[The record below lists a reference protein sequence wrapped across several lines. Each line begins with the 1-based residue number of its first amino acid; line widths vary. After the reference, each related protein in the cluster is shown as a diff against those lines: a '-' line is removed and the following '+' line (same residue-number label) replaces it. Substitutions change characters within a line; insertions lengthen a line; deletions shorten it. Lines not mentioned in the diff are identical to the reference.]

1 MADHLLA
8 SPQLA
13 SRALGVVALALLLIV
28 VVEALL
34 RRYVWHRPTD
44 LCGVAASLGDAVVR
58 RGVDLLGLTVAAPLP
73 EFAWA
78 HRLAT
83 IRMHSPAAWLGL
95 YLLVEFAYY
104 WHHRLTH
111 RVRWFWATH
120 SVHHSSNQLMLAS
133 AVRLGWTG
141 RLGGAIAFFAP
152 LAWLGFP
159 PQAVFGL
166 LAAGLFW
173 QFWIHADWLPRL
185 GPLEWVL
192 NTPTH
197 HRVHHAS
204 NPEYLDCNYGSSLIV
219 FDRLFGSFVAL
230 RPDIEI
236 RYGLTTPVL
245 SNNPI
250 RIAFHEWIALGRAF
264 AAARGA
270 AGAPEG
276 VVMSTSVSLRLGGER
291 RGGVEGRA

>member
-1 MADHLLA
+1 MARHGLFAGALLVPRFA
-8 SPQLA
+8 GA
-13 SRALGVVALALLLIV
+13 AALALFALVI
-28 VVEALL
+28 VEALL
-34 RRYVWHRPTD
+34 RRYVWRRPTD
-44 LCGVAASLGDAVVR
+44 LRGVAASLADAFVR
-58 RGVDLLGLTVAAPLP
+58 RGADLLGLGALAPLP
-73 EFAWA
+73 VLAQA

-83 IRMHSPAAWLGL
+83 IRMDSVAAWLGL
-95 YLLVEFAYY
+95 YLLVEFVYY

-120 SVHHSSNQLMLAS
+120 SVHHSSNELTLAA

-141 RLGGAIAFFAP
+141 RLGGAAAFFAS
-152 LAWLGFP
+152 LIWIGFP

-166 LAAGLFW
+166 VAAGLLW
-173 QFWIHADWLPRL
+173 QFWLHADWLPRL

-219 FDRLFGSFVAL
+219 FDRLFGTFVAL

-236 RYGLTTPVL
+236 RYGLTKPVL
-245 SNNPI
+245 SHNPI
-250 RIAFHEWIALGRAF
+250 RIAFNEWLALGREF
-264 AAARGA
+264 RAARGA
-270 AGAPEG
+270 RAR
-276 VVMSTSVSLRLGGER
+276 LRVLFGPP
-291 RGGVEGRA
+291 

>member
-1 MADHLLA
+1 MVRHGLFAGAPLVPRFA
-8 SPQLA
+8 
-13 SRALGVVALALLLIV
+13 GVAALALFALVIA
-28 VVEALL
+28 EALL
-34 RRYVWHRPTD
+34 RRYVWRRPTD
-44 LCGVAASLGDAVVR
+44 LRGVATSLADAFVR
-58 RGVDLLGLTVAAPLP
+58 RGADLLGLGALAPLP
-73 EFAWA
+73 VLAQA

-83 IRMHSPAAWLGL
+83 IRMDSVAAWLGL
-95 YLLVEFAYY
+95 YLLVEFVYY

-120 SVHHSSNQLMLAS
+120 SVHHSSNELTLAA

-141 RLGGAIAFFAP
+141 RLGGAAAFFAS
-152 LAWLGFP
+152 LIWIGFP

-166 LAAGLFW
+166 VAAGLLW
-173 QFWIHADWLPRL
+173 QFWLHADWLPRL

-219 FDRLFGSFVAL
+219 FDRLFGTFVAL

-236 RYGLTTPVL
+236 RYGLTKPVL
-245 SNNPI
+245 SHNPI
-250 RIAFHEWIALGRAF
+250 RIAFNEWLALGREF
-264 AAARGA
+264 RAARGA
-270 AGAPEG
+270 RAR
-276 VVMSTSVSLRLGGER
+276 LRVLFGPP
-291 RGGVEGRA
+291 

>member
-1 MADHLLA
+1 MSRHLFAGGTPRLLGGALLVLLA
-8 SPQLA
+8 L
-13 SRALGVVALALLLIV
+13 V

-34 RRYVWHRPTD
+34 RRYAWRRPTD
-44 LCGVAASLGDAVVR
+44 LRAVAASLADAVVR
-58 RGVDLLGLTVAAPLP
+58 RVVDVAGLSSIAPLP
-73 EFAWA
+73 AFAFA

-83 IRMHSPAAWLGL
+83 IRMESFVAWAGL

-120 SVHHSSNQLMLAS
+120 SVHHSSNELMLAS

-141 RLGGAIAFFAP
+141 RLGGAIAFFTP
-152 LAWLGFP
+152 LVWLGFP

-166 LAAGLFW
+166 VAAGLFW
-173 QFWIHADWLPRL
+173 QFWLHADWMPRL

-192 NTPTH
+192 NTPVH

-219 FDRLFGSFVAL
+219 FDRLFGTFTAL
-230 RPDIEI
+230 RDDIEI
-236 RYGLTTPVL
+236 RYGLTRPVL
-245 SNNPI
+245 SHNPL
-250 RIAFHEWIALGRAF
+250 RIAFNEWLALGRDVL
-264 AAARGA
+264 AARGA
-270 AGAPEG
+270 RA
-276 VVMSTSVSLRLGGER
+276 RLNVLFGPP
-291 RGGVEGRA
+291 

>member
-1 MADHLLA
+1 MTESLLA
-8 SPQLA
+8 SPQLLP
-13 SRALGVVALALLLIV
+13 RFLVAVTLALMLV
-28 VVEALL
+28 VIAEALL
-34 RRYVWHRPTD
+34 RRYVWRRPTD
-44 LCGVAASLGDAVVR
+44 LRAVAASLADALVR
-58 RGVDLLGLTVAAPLP
+58 RGLGVLGLTAAAPLP
-73 EFAWA
+73 AAAHA

-83 IRMHSPAAWLGL
+83 IPMDTAAAWLGL
-95 YLLVEFAYY
+95 FLLVEFAYY

-152 LAWLGFP
+152 LVWLGFP
-159 PQAVFGL
+159 PQAVYGL
-166 LAAGLFW
+166 LAAGLFY

-185 GPLEWVL
+185 GPLEWVF

-204 NPEYLDCNYGSSLIV
+204 NPEYLDCNYGSTLIV
-219 FDRLFGSFVAL
+219 FDRLFGTFVAL

-245 SNNPI
+245 SHNPL
-250 RIAFHEWIALGRAF
+250 RIAFAGWIALSRDF
-264 AAARGA
+264 LAARGTRA
-270 AGAPEG
+270 
-276 VVMSTSVSLRLGGER
+276 RLKTLFGPP
-291 RGGVEGRA
+291 

>member
-1 MADHLLA
+1 MVRHGLFAGAPLVPRFA
-8 SPQLA
+8 
-13 SRALGVVALALLLIV
+13 GVAALALFALVIA
-28 VVEALL
+28 EALL
-34 RRYVWHRPTD
+34 RRYVWRRPTD
-44 LCGVAASLGDAVVR
+44 LRGVAASLADAFVR
-58 RGVDLLGLTVAAPLP
+58 RGADLLGLGALAPLP
-73 EFAWA
+73 VLAQA

-83 IRMHSPAAWLGL
+83 IRMDSVAAWLGL
-95 YLLVEFAYY
+95 YLLVEFVYY

-120 SVHHSSNQLMLAS
+120 SVHHSSNELTLAA

-141 RLGGAIAFFAP
+141 RLGGAAAFFAR
-152 LAWLGFP
+152 LIWIGFP

-166 LAAGLFW
+166 VAAGLLW
-173 QFWIHADWLPRL
+173 QFWLHADWLPRL

-219 FDRLFGSFVAL
+219 FDRLFGTFVAL

-236 RYGLTTPVL
+236 RYGLTKPVL
-245 SNNPI
+245 SHNPI
-250 RIAFHEWIALGRAF
+250 RIAFNEWLALGREF
-264 AAARGA
+264 RAARGA
-270 AGAPEG
+270 RAR
-276 VVMSTSVSLRLGGER
+276 LRVLFGPP
-291 RGGVEGRA
+291 

>member
-1 MADHLLA
+1 MADPLLA
-8 SPQLA
+8 NPQLVPRYVGA
-13 SRALGVVALALLLIV
+13 AALVLLAIV
-28 VVEALL
+28 IVEALL
-34 RRYVWHRPTD
+34 RRYVWRRPTD
-44 LCGVAASLGDAVVR
+44 LRGVAASLGDALVR
-58 RGVDLLGLTVAAPLP
+58 RGVELLGLTAAAPLP
-73 EFAWA
+73 ALAYA

-83 IRMHSPAAWLGL
+83 VPMNSVTAWLGL
-95 YLLVEFAYY
+95 YLFVEFAYY

-111 RVRWFWATH
+111 RVRWFWASH

-141 RLGGAIAFFAP
+141 RLGGAIAFFTP
-152 LAWLGFP
+152 LVWLGFP

-166 LAAGLFW
+166 LAAGLFY

-219 FDRLFGSFVAL
+219 FDRLFGTFVAL

-236 RYGLTTPVL
+236 RYGLTKPVL

-250 RIAFHEWIALGRAF
+250 RIAFNEWIAMGRAF
-264 AAARGA
+264 VAARGA
-270 AGAPEG
+270 RA
-276 VVMSTSVSLRLGGER
+276 RLKTLFGPP
-291 RGGVEGRA
+291 

>member
-1 MADHLLA
+1 MSRHLFAGGTPRLLGGALLVLLA
-8 SPQLA
+8 F
-13 SRALGVVALALLLIV
+13 V

-34 RRYVWHRPTD
+34 RRYAWRRPTD
-44 LCGVAASLGDAVVR
+44 LRAVAASLADAVVR
-58 RGVDLLGLTVAAPLP
+58 RVVDVAGLSSIAPLP
-73 EFAWA
+73 AFAFA

-83 IRMHSPAAWLGL
+83 IRMESFAAWAGL

-120 SVHHSSNQLMLAS
+120 SVHHSSNELMLAS

-141 RLGGAIAFFAP
+141 RLGGAIAFFTP
-152 LAWLGFP
+152 LVWLGFP

-166 LAAGLFW
+166 VAAGLFW
-173 QFWIHADWLPRL
+173 QFWLHADWMPRL

-192 NTPTH
+192 NTPVH

-219 FDRLFGSFVAL
+219 FDRLFGTFTAL
-230 RPDIEI
+230 RDDIEI
-236 RYGLTTPVL
+236 RYGLTRPVL
-245 SNNPI
+245 SHNPL
-250 RIAFHEWIALGRAF
+250 RIAFNEWLALGRDVL
-264 AAARGA
+264 AARGA
-270 AGAPEG
+270 RA
-276 VVMSTSVSLRLGGER
+276 RLNVLFGPP
-291 RGGVEGRA
+291 

>member
-1 MADHLLA
+1 MPDFLFAGPHHLGRL
-8 SPQLA
+8 
-13 SRALGVVALALLLIV
+13 LGLLTLALLLAV
-28 VVEALL
+28 VAEALL
-34 RRYVWHRPTD
+34 RHYVWRRPTD
-44 LCGVAASLGDAVVR
+44 FGGVAASIADAVVR
-58 RGVDLLGLTVAAPLP
+58 RSVDLLGLSVAAPLP
-73 EFAWA
+73 ALAWT

-83 IRMHSPAAWLGL
+83 IPMDSVVAWLGL

-104 WHHRLTH
+104 WHHRVTH

-141 RLGGAIAFFAP
+141 RLGGAVAFFAP
-152 LAWLGFP
+152 LVWLGFS
-159 PQAVFGL
+159 PQAVYGL
-166 LAAGLFW
+166 VAAGLFY

-204 NPEYLDCNYGSSLIV
+204 NAEYLDCNYGSSLIV
-219 FDRLFGSFVAL
+219 FDRLFGTFVAL

-236 RYGLTTPVL
+236 RYGLTKPVL
-245 SNNPI
+245 SNNPV
-250 RIAFHEWIALGRAF
+250 RIAFNEWIALGRDVL
-264 AAARGA
+264 AARGA
-270 AGAPEG
+270 R
-276 VVMSTSVSLRLGGER
+276 SRLKVLFGPP
-291 RGGVEGRA
+291 

>member
-1 MADHLLA
+1 MVRHGLFAGAPLVPRFA
-8 SPQLA
+8 
-13 SRALGVVALALLLIV
+13 GVAALALFALV
-28 VVEALL
+28 VAEALL
-34 RRYVWHRPTD
+34 RRYVWRRPTD
-44 LCGVAASLGDAVVR
+44 LRGVAASLADAFVR
-58 RGVDLLGLTVAAPLP
+58 RGADLLGLGALAPLP
-73 EFAWA
+73 VLAQA

-83 IRMHSPAAWLGL
+83 IRMDSVAAWLGL
-95 YLLVEFAYY
+95 YLLVEFVYY

-120 SVHHSSNQLMLAS
+120 SVHHSSNELTLAA

-141 RLGGAIAFFAP
+141 RLGGAAAFFAS
-152 LAWLGFP
+152 LIWIGFP

-166 LAAGLFW
+166 VAAGLLW
-173 QFWIHADWLPRL
+173 QFWLHADWLPRL

-219 FDRLFGSFVAL
+219 FDRLFGTFVAL

-236 RYGLTTPVL
+236 RYGLTKPVL
-245 SNNPI
+245 SHNPI
-250 RIAFHEWIALGRAF
+250 RIAFNEWLALGREF
-264 AAARGA
+264 RAARGA
-270 AGAPEG
+270 RAR
-276 VVMSTSVSLRLGGER
+276 LRVLFGPP
-291 RGGVEGRA
+291 